1 MGSKGA
7 PPPDYAP
14 LAEASAEAARIQA
27 GLGREQLAFARE
39 QYDRSAPLLEGIAN
53 QQMAAQN
60 EQMAQARDYYNY
72 QRDTY
77 RPLERGI
84 VADAQRFNTEAYQN
98 QLAGQ
103 AAADAGR
110 AFGISQQQNQR
121 AMAAMG
127 ANPNSGRFAGMQ
139 NASGLQQAAMRANA
153 MTGARNQ
160 AQQMGYARKLDAAGL
175 GRGLAGASIAAYGG
189 ANQAG
194 SMAGGN
200 AQSAGQNYMGNM
212 AIGSGTIA
220 AGQQMQLSGLSN
232 ILNNQ
237 TSAYVNTSGSLL
249 GDIGGALGGAA
260 AAYTAFTNPA
270 AAASMGGSDRRIK
283 ENIVEVGV
291 DQRTALPLY
300 EFNYRKEFSD
310 PDIRYRGVMAD
321 DVELVYPDAVTETDF
336 GFKAVNYGMLGIEF
350 KEVSNGA

>member
-7 PPPDYAP
+7 PPPDYTP

-27 GLGREQLAFARE
+27 GLGRDQLAFARE
-39 QYDRSAPLLEGIAN
+39 QYDRSAPILEGIAQ

-77 RPLERGI
+77 RPLERSI
-84 VADAQRFNTEAYQN
+84 VADAERFNTQAYQD
-98 QLAGQ
+98 QIAGQ

-121 AMAAMG
+121 AMASMG
-127 ANPNSGRFAGMQ
+127 VNPNSGRFAAQQ
-139 NASGLQQAAMRANA
+139 NASGLQQAAVRANA

-160 AQQMGYARKLDAAGL
+160 AQQMGYARQLDAAGL
-175 GRGLAGASIAAYGG
+175 GRGLAGASAAAYGG
-189 ANQAG
+189 ASNAG
-194 SMAGGN
+194 SQAGGN

-220 AGQQMQLSGLSN
+220 AGQNMQISGLSN

-237 TSAYVNTSGSLL
+237 TSAYVNTSGSVL
-249 GDIGGALGGAA
+249 GDIGGVLGGAGALASGGGFA
-260 AAYTAFTNPA
+260 AL
-270 AAASMGGSDRRIK
+270 SDRRTK

-300 EFNYRKEFSD
+300 EFNYKGEFGD
-310 PDIRYRGVMAD
+310 PSVTYLGVMAD
-321 DVELVYPDAVTETDF
+321 DVELSYPDAVVVRDN
-336 GFKAVNYGMLGIEF
+336 GYMAVNYEMLGIEF
-350 KEVSNGA
+350 KEISNGA

>member
-14 LAEASAEAARIQA
+14 LERASAQAAAVQEK
-27 GLGREQLAFARE
+27 LGRDQLAFARE
-39 QYDRSAPLLEGIAN
+39 QYDRSAPILEGIAN
-53 QQMAAQN
+53 QQMAAQS

-72 QRDTY
+72 QKDTY
-77 RPLERGI
+77 RPLERGL
-84 VADAQRFNTEAYQN
+84 VADAERFNTEAYQN

-110 AFGISQQQNQR
+110 AFGIGQQQNQR

-139 NASGLQQAAMRANA
+139 NATGLQQAAMRANA

-175 GRGLAGASIAAYGG
+175 GRGLAGASAAAYGG
-189 ANQAG
+189 ASQAG

-212 AIGSGTIA
+212 AIGSGTIG
-220 AGQQMQLSGLSN
+220 AGQNMQIQGLGN
-232 ILNNQ
+232 ELNNQ
-237 TSAYVNTSGSLL
+237 TSAYVNTSGSVL

-260 AAYTAFTNPA
+260 SVYKSGMF
-270 AAASMGGSDRRIK
+270 GSVRRIK
-283 ENIVEVGV
+283 ENIEEVGV

-300 EFNYRKEFSD
+300 EFNYKPEFGD
-310 PDIRYRGVMAD
+310 PTIRYVGVMAD
-321 DVELVYPDAVTETDF
+321 EVELSYPDAVYDMGN
-336 GFKAVNYGMLGIEF
+336 GFKAVRYDLLGIEF
-350 KEVSNGA
+350 KELV

>member
-7 PPPDYAP
+7 PPPDYTP

-39 QYDRSAPLLEGIAN
+39 QYDRSAPILEGIAN
-53 QQMAAQN
+53 QQMAAQS

-84 VADAQRFNTEAYQN
+84 VADAQRFNTEAYRN
-98 QLAGQ
+98 QVASQ
-103 AAADAGR
+103 AAADSGV

-139 NASGLQQAAMRANA
+139 NATGLQQAALRANA

-200 AQSAGQNYMGNM
+200 AQSAGMNYMAGMGQGAN
-212 AIGSGTIA
+212 TIA
-220 AGQQMQLSGLSN
+220 GGQKMQLSGLSSV
-232 ILNNQ
+232 LNSQ
-237 TSAYVNTSGSLL
+237 TQSYINTQDSFMGDL
-249 GDIGGALGGAA
+249 GAVLGGAGALAKGGGFA
-260 AAYTAFTNPA
+260 AL
-270 AAASMGGSDRRIK
+270 SDRRTK
-283 ENIVEVGV
+283 ENTVEVGV

-300 EFNYRKEFSD
+300 EFNYKEGFGD
-310 PDIRYRGVMAD
+310 PNIRYVGVMAD
-321 DVELVYPDAVTETDF
+321 EVELSYPDAVYTTES
-336 GFKAVNYGMLGIEF
+336 GFKAVRYDLLGIEF
-350 KEVSNGA
+350 KELV

>member
-7 PPPDYAP
+7 PPPDYTP

-39 QYDRSAPLLEGIAN
+39 QYDRSAPILEGIAN
-53 QQMAAQN
+53 QQMAAQS

-84 VADAQRFNTEAYQN
+84 VADAERFNTEAYRN
-98 QLAGQ
+98 QVASQ
-103 AAADAGR
+103 AAADSGV

-139 NASGLQQAAMRANA
+139 NATGLQQAALRANA

-200 AQSAGQNYMGNM
+200 AQSAGMNYMAGMGQGAN
-212 AIGSGTIA
+212 TIA
-220 AGQQMQLSGLSN
+220 GGQKMQLSGLSSV
-232 ILNNQ
+232 LNSQ
-237 TSAYVNTSGSLL
+237 TQSYINTQDSFMGDL
-249 GDIGGALGGAA
+249 GAVLGGAGALAKGGGFA
-260 AAYTAFTNPA
+260 AL
-270 AAASMGGSDRRIK
+270 SDRRTK

-300 EFNYRKEFSD
+300 EFNYKDEFGD
-310 PDIRYRGVMAD
+310 PSVTYLGVMAD
-321 DVELVYPDAVTETDF
+321 DVELSYPDAVYTTES
-336 GFKAVNYGMLGIEF
+336 GFKAVRYDLLGIEL
-350 KEVSNGA
+350 KELV

>member
-7 PPPDYAP
+7 PPPDYTP

-39 QYDRSAPLLEGIAN
+39 QYDRSAPILESIAN
-53 QQMAAQN
+53 QQMAAQS

-84 VADAQRFNTEAYQN
+84 VADAQRFNTEAYRN
-98 QLAGQ
+98 QVASQ
-103 AAADAGR
+103 AAADSGV

-139 NASGLQQAAMRANA
+139 NATGLQQAALRANA

-200 AQSAGQNYMGNM
+200 AQSAGMNYMAGMGQGAN
-212 AIGSGTIA
+212 TIA
-220 AGQQMQLSGLSN
+220 GGQKMQLSGLSSV
-232 ILNNQ
+232 LNSQ
-237 TSAYVNTSGSLL
+237 TQSYINTQDSFMGDL
-249 GDIGGALGGAA
+249 GAVLGGAGALAKGGGFA
-260 AAYTAFTNPA
+260 AIF
-270 AAASMGGSDRRIK
+270 SDRRIK

-300 EFNYRKEFSD
+300 EFNYKDEFGD
-310 PDIRYRGVMAD
+310 PSVTYLGVMAD
-321 DVELVYPDAVTETDF
+321 DVELSYPDAVYTTES
-336 GFKAVNYGMLGIEF
+336 GFKAVRYDLLGIEL
-350 KEVSNGA
+350 KELV

>member
-14 LAEASAEAARIQA
+14 LERASKEAAEIQA

-39 QYDRSAPLLEGIAN
+39 QYDRSAPIMESIAN
-53 QQMAAQN
+53 QQMAAQS

-72 QRDTY
+72 QKDTY

-84 VADAQRFNTEAYQN
+84 VADAERFNTEAYQN

-121 AMAAMG
+121 AMASMG

-139 NASGLQQAAMRANA
+139 NATGLQQAAMRANA

-175 GRGLAGASIAAYGG
+175 GRGLAGASAAAYGG
-189 ANQAG
+189 ASNAG
-194 SMAGGN
+194 SMAGQN

-220 AGQQMQLSGLSN
+220 QGQQMQLSGLSN

-237 TSAYVNTSGSLL
+237 TSSYINTSGSFL
-249 GDIGGALGGAA
+249 GDVGGALGGAA
-260 AAYTAFTNPA
+260 AAYTAF
-270 AAASMGGSDRRIK
+270 SDRRIK
-283 ENIVEVGV
+283 ENIVEVVV

-300 EFNYRKEFSD
+300 EFNYIIEFGN
-310 PDIRYRGVMAD
+310 PDIRYQGVMAD
-321 DVELVYPDAVTETDF
+321 DVELIHPEAVVETDL
-336 GFKAVNYGMLGIEF
+336 GFKAVNYEMLGIEF

>member
-39 QYDRSAPLLEGIAN
+39 QYDRSAPLLESIAN

-77 RPLERGI
+77 RPLERSI
-84 VADAQRFNTEAYQN
+84 VADARRFNTEAYQN
-98 QLAGQ
+98 QLASQ

-127 ANPNSGRFAGMQ
+127 VNPNSGRFAGMQ
-139 NASGLQQAAMRANA
+139 NATGLQQAAVRANA
-153 MTGARNQ
+153 MTGARRQ
-160 AQQMGYARKLDAAGL
+160 AEQMGYARQLDAAGL
-175 GRGLAGASIAAYGG
+175 GRGLAGASAAAYGG
-189 ANQAG
+189 ASSAG
-194 SMAGGN
+194 SMAGQN

-237 TSAYVNTSGSLL
+237 TSSYINTSGSFL
-249 GDIGGALGGAA
+249 GDVGGALGGAA
-260 AAYTAFTNPA
+260 AAYTAF
-270 AAASMGGSDRRIK
+270 SDRRIK
-283 ENIVEVGV
+283 ENIVEVAV
-291 DQRTALPLY
+291 DQRTALPIY

-310 PDIRYRGVMAD
+310 PNIRYRGVMAD